1 MPSYTYRAEWSP
13 ARCEYEA
20 RCLEFPGRFCHAATP
35 AQAIEN
41 LEREI
46 NDSVAERLADG
57 LDPPSS
63 LSDRTYS
70 GTFVIRASPDLHSRL
85 TVEAA
90 EQGVSL
96 NQWAITKLAGR
107 LPSLDDLL

>member
-13 ARCEYEA
+13 QYGEYEA
-20 RCLEFPGRFCHAATP
+20 RCLEFSGWLKRGPTA
-35 AQAIEN
+35 AQAIET

-46 NDSVAERLADG
+46 TDEMADRIANG
-57 LDPPSS
+57 LKPPPS
-63 LSDRTYS
+63 LTDRHYS
-70 GTFVIRASPDLHSRL
+70 GTFVVRASPDLHGRL
-85 TVEAA
+85 SAEAA

-107 LPSLDDLL
+107 LPSLDDLF

>member
-13 ARCEYEA
+13 RRGEYEA
-20 RCLEFPGRFCHAATP
+20 RCLEFPGHFCHAPTP

-46 NDSVAERLADG
+46 SDSVAERLADG
-57 LDPPSS
+57 LDPPPS

-70 GTFVIRASPDLHSRL
+70 GTFVVRASPDLHSRL
-85 TVEAA
+85 SVEAA

-107 LPSLDDLL
+107 LPSLDDLF

>member
-13 ARCEYEA
+13 RRGEYEA
-20 RCLEFPGRFCHAATP
+20 RCLEFPGRFCYASTP
-35 AQAIEN
+35 AQAVES

-46 NDSVAERLADG
+46 TDSVAESLAIG
-57 LDPPSS
+57 ETPRPSI
-63 LSDRTYS
+63 SDRHYS
-70 GTFVIRASPDLHSRL
+70 GTFVVRASPDLHSRL
-85 TVEAA
+85 SVEAA

-107 LPSLDDLL
+107 LPSLDDLF